1 MQLEQQFTIPTSV
14 DHAWDL
20 MLDVERIAPCFPG
33 AKVTAA
39 DGETVNGQ
47 VRVKLGPI
55 LLTYA
60 GILKFVERDDTN
72 HRLVMDGKGVDAK
85 GNGSA
90 SAQVTAH
97 LTATGEGS
105 TLCNLVTDLNITGR
119 PAQFGRGMMLEIGN
133 NILGKF
139 SANLAEMLSADEAP
153 SARAGDDGGQPV
165 SAVGSQQPEEAVDGR
180 PSQPGVHRL
189 DAPAAPRK
197 GVVEAEA
204 LDLLRAASGATLKRA
219 VPALLAVAVVIAV
232 IVWAATR

>member
-55 LLTYA
+55 MLTYA
-60 GILKFVERDDTN
+60 GILKFVERDDAN
-72 HRLVMDGKGVDAK
+72 RRLVMDGKGVDAK

-90 SAQVTAH
+90 SAQVTAQ
-97 LTATGEGS
+97 LTATDEGS

-139 SANLAEMLSADEAP
+139 STNLAEMLSADEAP
-153 SARAGDDGGQPV
+153 SAPAGDDGGQPV
-165 SAVGSQQPEEAVDGR
+165 PAGGSPRPEEVVDAR
-180 PSQPGVHRL
+180 ASQSGVHRL

-197 GVVEAEA
+197 VVVEEEPM
-204 LDLLRAASGATLKRA
+204 DLLRAASGATLKR
-219 VPALLAVAVVIAV
+219 VLPALLAIAVVVAV
-232 IVWAATR
+232 IVWVATR